1 MNHLVRIAMFLLA
14 GVMLASPAVLLA
26 QQYPSRPVRLVVPFP
41 PGGPTDIVGR
51 TIAQQLQER
60 WGQPVVV
67 ENRPGAGAIIGMDAV
82 AKAAP
87 DGYTLLLGSNS
98 LALNKSLY
106 SKLPFELER
115 DFAPVILITRIPN
128 VLVVHPSVPVNT
140 VAELV
145 ALARAKPG
153 QLNFASVGTGT
164 GPHLFAELF
173 ISQTGIQLVH
183 VPYKGT
189 APAVNDLLAG
199 QVQMLFD
206 SLATAL
212 PNIRAGKLRAL
223 GVTSASRA
231 QAAREL
237 PTLAEAG
244 VSGYEATGWFAIA
257 VTGGTPADIIA
268 RLNTDIGRALET
280 SAVRDRLERLGGE
293 VVGGTPEQ
301 FAAFIRSE
309 MSKWDKVIRDAG
321 IKAD

>member
-1 MNHLVRIAMFLLA
+1 MILWARLA
-14 GVMLASPAVLLA
+14 LCAVALGLGALPFAVSAQTYPA
-26 QQYPSRPVRLVVPFP
+26 RPVRLVVPFP
-41 PGGPTDIVGR
+41 PGGPTDIVAR
-51 TIAQQLQER
+51 AIAQQLQDQ
-60 WGQPVVV
+60 WSVPVVV

-128 VLVVHPSVPVNT
+128 VLVVHPQVPAGS

-145 ALARAKPG
+145 ALAKAKPG
-153 QLNFASVGTGT
+153 QLNYASVGTGT

-173 ISQTGIQLVH
+173 ISQTGVKLVH

-189 APAVNDLLAG
+189 APAVGDLLAG
-199 QVQMLFD
+199 QVQLLFD

-223 GVTSASRA
+223 GVTSAARA
-231 QAAREL
+231 QAAPDI
-237 PTLAEAG
+237 PTIAESG
-244 VSGYEATGWFAIA
+244 VPGYEATGWFGIA
-257 VTGGTPADIIA
+257 VTGGTQESIVT
-268 RLNTDIGRALET
+268 RLNADLARALE
-280 SAVRDRLERLGGE
+280 SAAVRDRLQRLGGE
-293 VVGGTPEQ
+293 VVGGSPAQ
-301 FAAFIRSE
+301 FAGFIRAE
-309 MSKWDKVIRDAG
+309 MNKWDKVIRDSG
-321 IKAD
+321 IRAD

>member
-1 MNHLVRIAMFLLA
+1 MNRFAQFALILLA
-14 GVMLASPAVLLA
+14 GGMLASPFVAVA
-26 QQYPSRPVRLVVPFP
+26 QPYPSRPVRLVVPFP

-67 ENRPGAGAIIGMDAV
+67 ENRPGAGAIIGMNAV

-128 VLVVHPSVPVNT
+128 VLVVHPSVPSNT
-140 VAELV
+140 VAELI
-145 ALARAKPG
+145 ALAKAKPG

-223 GVTSASRA
+223 GVTSATRA
-231 QAAREL
+231 SAAREL

-244 VSGYEATGWFAIA
+244 VGGYEATGWFAIA
-257 VTGGTPADIIA
+257 VTGGTPADIVA
-268 RLNTDIGRALET
+268 RLNADLGRALET
-280 SAVRDRLERLGGE
+280 TAVRDRLERLGG
-293 VVGGTPEQ
+293 VAPGRRTASGHGSDLGIAFNPGRSAGQ
-301 FAAFIRSE
+301 ALLFA
-309 MSKWDKVIRDAG
+309 
-321 IKAD
+321 

>member
-1 MNHLVRIAMFLLA
+1 MIRLIVTWALVAIGALTSTSGA
-14 GVMLASPAVLLA
+14 WAQPYPA
-26 QQYPSRPVRLVVPFP
+26 RPVRLIVPFP

-51 TIAQQLQER
+51 TIAQQLQEK

-98 LALNKSLY
+98 LSLNKSLY
-106 SKLPFELER
+106 SKLPFDLDR

-128 VLVVHPSVPVNT
+128 VLVVHPSVPANT
-140 VAELV
+140 VNELV
-145 ALARAKPG
+145 ALAKASPG
-153 QLNFASVGTGT
+153 KLNYASVGTGT

-173 ISQTGIQLVH
+173 VSQTGVQIVH

-199 QVQMLFD
+199 QVQILFD

-223 GVTSASRA
+223 GVTSATRA
-231 QAAREL
+231 QAARDI
-237 PTLAEAG
+237 PTIAESG
-244 VSGYEATGWFAIA
+244 VPGYEATGWFGIA
-257 VTGGTPADIIA
+257 VTGGTPPDIIA
-268 RLNTDIGRALET
+268 KLNTDLASAIAT
-280 SAVRDRLERLGGE
+280 PAVRERLERLGGE

-301 FAAFIRSE
+301 FHAFIRAE
-309 MSKWDKVIRDAG
+309 MNKWDRVIRDSG
-321 IKAD
+321 IKVE

>member
-1 MNHLVRIAMFLLA
+1 MIRLIQFTLALLA
-14 GVMLASPAVLLA
+14 SGALLLPASAIA
-26 QQYPSRPVRLVVPFP
+26 QQYPTHAVRLVVPFP

-51 TIAQQLQER
+51 TIAQQLQDK
-60 WGQPVVV
+60 WGQPVIV

-98 LALNKSLY
+98 LSLNKSLY
-106 SKLPFELER
+106 SKLPFDLDR
-115 DFAPVILITRIPN
+115 DFAPVILVARIPN
-128 VLVVHPSVPVNT
+128 VLVVHPSVPANT

-145 ALARAKPG
+145 ALAKANPG
-153 QLNFASVGTGT
+153 KLNYASVGTGT

-173 ISQTGIQLVH
+173 IKQTGVQIVH

-199 QVQMLFD
+199 QVQIMFD

-223 GVTSASRA
+223 GVTSATRA
-231 QAAREL
+231 QAARDI

-244 VSGYEATGWFAIA
+244 VPGYEATGWFGIA
-257 VTGGTPADIIA
+257 VTGGTPPEIIA
-268 RLNTDIGRALET
+268 KLNTDIARVIAT
-280 SAVRDRLERLGGE
+280 PAVRERLERIGGE
-293 VVGGTPEQ
+293 VAGGTPEQ
-301 FAAFIRSE
+301 FNVFIRAE
-309 MSKWDKVIRDAG
+309 MNKWDKVIRDSH
-321 IKAD
+321 ITVE